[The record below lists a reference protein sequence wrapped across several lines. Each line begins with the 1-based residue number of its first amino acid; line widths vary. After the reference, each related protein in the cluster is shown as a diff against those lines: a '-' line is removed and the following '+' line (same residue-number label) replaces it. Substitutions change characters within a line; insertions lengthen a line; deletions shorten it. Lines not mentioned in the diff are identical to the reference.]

1 MNFIGIGGTIVPAD
15 KAVISVMDHGF
26 MYGLGLFETF
36 RTYNGVPSLLLR
48 HLDRLTQGCESLGF
62 HYQPDIYKLKNHIS
76 ELLAVSNLTE
86 AYIRYTLTAGEGG
99 LGLPTGDYE
108 SPQEIIYVKP
118 LPEPPVS
125 LYTQGRPLRLLNTR
139 RNTPEGPVRLKSLH
153 YMNNILA
160 KRELAGCLN
169 PGSGPVEGLLLT
181 AEGYISEGIVSNLFF
196 VKDGRLYTPAIQTGI
211 LPGIT
216 RGCVLEAAGELGLT
230 CEEGLYTWEQLLEA
244 DEIFTTNSIQEL
256 VPVNALY
263 DTEDRQKIVGA
274 GQCGDLTAVLLQAY
288 REKARNLT

>member
-1 MNFIGIGGTIVPAD
+1 MNFIGIGGRVVPAD

-48 HLDRLTQGCESLGF
+48 HLDRLTAGCESLGIY
-62 HYQPDIYKLKNHIS
+62 YQPNLDKLMNHIS
-76 ELLAVSNLTE
+76 ELLAASNLTE
-86 AYIRYTLTAGEGG
+86 AYIRYTLTAGEGD
-99 LGLPTGDYE
+99 LGLPVGDYS

-118 LPEPPVS
+118 LPESPAS
-125 LYTQGRPLRLLNTR
+125 LYTEGRPLRLLHTR
-139 RNTPEGPVRLKSLH
+139 RNTPEGAVRLKSLH

-160 KRELAGCLN
+160 KRELTAN
-169 PGSGPVEGLLLT
+169 SKPGAGPVEGLLLT
-181 AEGYISEGIVSNLFF
+181 AEGYLSEGIVSNLFF
-196 VKDGRLYTPAIQTGI
+196 VKDGLLYTPTVQTGI

-216 RGCVLEAAGELGLT
+216 RSCVIEAAVELGLA
-230 CEEGLYTWEQLLEA
+230 CEEGFYTWEELLGA

-263 DTEDRQKIVGA
+263 DTEDRRKTVGP
-274 GQCGDLTAVLLQAY
+274 GRCGEVTAMLLQAY
-288 REKARNLT
+288 RKKARNLA